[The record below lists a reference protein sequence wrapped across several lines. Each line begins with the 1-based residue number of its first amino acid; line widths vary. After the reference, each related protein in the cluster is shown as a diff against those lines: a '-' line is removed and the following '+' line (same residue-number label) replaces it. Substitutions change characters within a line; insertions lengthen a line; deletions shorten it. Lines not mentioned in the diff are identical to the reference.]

1 MRAYLILLREKLY
14 LGAAIVICCAAIGSF
29 RGAADEYA
37 HEMGFVGITQE
48 DIQTVQRGD
57 AAPEMTGLCALAAEQ
72 NQWKNFSYAAAYG
85 RRGILLYLVM
95 MACYLP
101 LYRLRDKKQKI

>member
-1 MRAYLILLREKLY
+1 
-14 LGAAIVICCAAIGSF
+14 
-29 RGAADEYA
+29 
-37 HEMGFVGITQE
+37 
-48 DIQTVQRGD
+48 
-57 AAPEMTGLCALAAEQ
+57 MTGLCALAAEQ